1 MESYI
6 KNNDE
11 NHFNKWNISSNQGLS
26 QINLEDGESISKDGS
41 KHNYATESDNN
52 KCQKNEIE
60 KNEFIKAL
68 QKIFIYFFQ
77 RIDFLLKQEN
87 EIKILDFKN
96 YDFNDF
102 NSIVKFLTEI
112 NNLSNKQFDSP
123 SVYEIKDEKLKS
135 SLFQFLCGDEDFISL
150 MSNLDDDFSL
160 EKYSPN
166 DTNQNKN
173 LINKLKLKIPKDI
186 FLLKI
191 KQINPILKDF
201 QEFKNFLKNECKFS
215 NKDFDSRGDFIIP
228 NLSNNN
234 YRGTEKYYPPYGYN
248 GIGLNVYK
256 KYEEAGALILDKN
269 ENSKWANAY
278 LSLFPEKNSNEDFKG
293 KIRDLCFKNEEL
305 VEEEVNFKDARHWK
319 TQIKRG
325 SGVYLNYKFENA
337 EKDVGLIKVNDENYK
352 ILFMARVKIN
362 EICQPKGK
370 DVWVLNKEFIR
381 IYRILFKK
389 I

>member
-87 EIKILDFKN
+87 IIKFPVFQN
-96 YDFNDF
+96 YDF

-201 QEFKNFLKNECKFS
+201 QEFKIFLKNECKFS

-248 GIGLNVYK
+248 GIGLNIYRK
-256 KYEEAGALILDKN
+256 FEEDGAWLLEK
-269 ENSKWANAY
+269 NSKWANAY
-278 LSLFPEKNSNEDFKG
+278 LSLFPEKNSIEDIKG
-293 KIRDLCFKNEEL
+293 KIHDLCFKNEEL
-305 VEEEVNFKDARHWK
+305 EKFWQEVNFKDSRHWITK
-319 TQIKRG
+319 IEKRIH
-325 SGVYLNYKFENA
+325 LNYKFENA

-352 ILFMARVKIN
+352 ILFMARVKID

-370 DVWVLNKEFIR
+370 DVWLLNKEFIR

>member
-87 EIKILDFKN
+87 KIKFPDFKN
-96 YDFNDF
+96 YDF

-173 LINKLKLKIPKDI
+173 LINKQKLKIPKDI

-215 NKDFDSRGDFIIP
+215 NKDFDSRGYFIIP

-248 GIGLNVYK
+248 GIGLNVYR
-256 KYEEAGALILDKN
+256 KYEEDGAWLLEK
-269 ENSKWANAY
+269 NSKWANAY
-278 LSLFPEKNSNEDFKG
+278 LSLFPEKNSIEDIKG
-293 KIRDLCFKNEEL
+293 KIHDLCFKNEEL
-305 VEEEVNFKDARHWK
+305 EKFGQEVNFKDSRHWITK
-319 TQIKRG
+319 IEKRIH
-325 SGVYLNYKFENA
+325 LNYKFENA

-352 ILFMARVKIN
+352 ILFMARVKID

-370 DVWVLNKEFIR
+370 DVWLLNKEFIR